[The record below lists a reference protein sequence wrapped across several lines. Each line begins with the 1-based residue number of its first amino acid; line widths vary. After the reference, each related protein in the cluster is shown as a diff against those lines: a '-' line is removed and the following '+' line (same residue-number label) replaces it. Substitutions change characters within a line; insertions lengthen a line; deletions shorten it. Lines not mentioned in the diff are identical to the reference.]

1 MYTLILASHSI
12 EADAPDLLFT
22 EYATVG
28 EVLEAVA
35 EWEILTA
42 DELAD
47 LDDRLTEAK
56 PGIVVPIEYRI
67 GDFGVSAGCVVRA

>member
-1 MYTLILASHSI
+1 MLTLILASHSI

-22 EYATVG
+22 EYATIG

-35 EWEILTA
+35 EWDILT
-42 DELAD
+42 DGELAD
-47 LDDRLTEAK
+47 LDNRLCVAR

-67 GDFGVSAGCVVRA
+67 GDFGVSAGCVVRS